1 MRDQVQAQLA
11 AAREHARELLR
22 RMPHLAGVEP
32 DADEAVAK
40 RQRLLQRLEGLFLA
54 QVAQEAQDQR
64 GAHAQLRAGLHAGAV
79 QAVDD
84 GLHRHAARGVRLRVE
99 EHLGVH
105 HVVGRGALEQVGP
118 GHVEEVLLLQQHA
131 GAGVVDVQEALQVG
145 EGVGLAQVL
154 DARVRDGT
162 PLRCASAKIS
172 SGSSEPSMWM
182 CSSALGMRAQQLRQ
196 ALGGDGWLSYSLPG
210 FGLPVLRTMLVLKA
224 VLLLAGGVI
233 AIRFGP
239 FPNGD
244 SAGAMLAGLVLV
256 SAMAIQNAVH
266 RIHLGSAPPTTL
278 MTGTTTQVMLDL
290 ADLLRGGQ
298 APEEAAAARARMRR
312 MATAVAWFAAGC
324 AAAALVYARWNVWC
338 FAVPP
343 VLAACTVLLQR
354 STREGEPVAP
364 APTPHRHLHQGH
376 RRLAGSVGAPSG
388 ARRGSP
394 AQRPSSLRPS
404 SASRSCVSGCARM

>member
-1 MRDQVQAQLA
+1 MRT
-11 AAREHARELLR
+11 
-22 RMPHLAGVEP
+22 GTCFFFS
-32 DADEAVAK
+32 
-40 RQRLLQRLEGLFLA
+40 EGLPMKPTLPLLMSLNGGYVDTAGFLA
-54 QVAQEAQDQR
+54 LHGLFTAHVTGNFVTI
-64 GAHAQLRAGLHAGAV
+64 GAAL
-79 QAVDD
+79 
-84 GLHRHAARGVRLRVE
+84 
-99 EHLGVH
+99 VH
-105 HVVGRGALEQVGP
+105 GTSGTITKLLALPVFCVVVMLSR
-118 GHVEEVLLLQQHA
+118 
-131 GAGVVDVQEALQVG
+131 
-145 EGVGLAQVL
+145 
-154 DARVRDGT
+154 
-162 PLRCASAKIS
+162 
-172 SGSSEPSMWM
+172 
-182 CSSALGMRAQQLRQ
+182 
-196 ALGGDGWLSYSLPG
+196 WLSYGLPG

-364 APTPHRHLHQGH
+364 APTPTPTP
-376 RRLAGSVGAPSG
+376 AP
-388 ARRGSP
+388 GSP
-394 AQRPSSLRPS
+394 A
-404 SASRSCVSGCARM
+404 ARR